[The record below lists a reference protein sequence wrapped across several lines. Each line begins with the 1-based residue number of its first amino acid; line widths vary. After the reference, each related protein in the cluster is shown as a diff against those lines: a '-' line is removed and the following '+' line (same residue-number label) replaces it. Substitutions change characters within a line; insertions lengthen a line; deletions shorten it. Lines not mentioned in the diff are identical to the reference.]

1 MLRDEEVLFPF
12 VPPPFPRPLPGPPI
26 RSILLA
32 ESGKELG
39 KRRKWRGGEE
49 ADLDWTPFF
58 GNFIQ
63 VDPLKQQLHIIW
75 AVYFFVVTTVGKRTV
90 NNKKKEVKLRCLPSK

>member
-12 VPPPFPRPLPGPPI
+12 VLPPFPRPLPGPPI

-63 VDPLKQQLHIIW
+63 VYPLID
-75 AVYFFVVTTVGKRTV
+75 FFCSYNRVGKRTV
-90 NNKKKEVKLRCLPSK
+90 KKKK

>member
-1 MLRDEEVLFPF
+1 MQEE
-12 VPPPFPRPLPGPPI
+12 
-26 RSILLA
+26 
-32 ESGKELG
+32 
-39 KRRKWRGGEE
+39 RRRGGEE